1 MSAALLLLDMSVVS
15 ALRFSF
21 ASARPA
27 AAPTA
32 STAAACRGR
41 PLLMMATSG
50 DSAQPPEDKDYSIDW
65 DASWQAEQLKR
76 NAGQAEWRP
85 EGREPVSEQQVLQA
99 RGQRIADDTA
109 ATLQGW
115 TGDWRLWV
123 GILLAVSVL
132 TALASHSSEPQSY
145 SV

>member
-1 MSAALLLLDMSVVS
+1 
-15 ALRFSF
+15 
-21 ASARPA
+21 
-27 AAPTA
+27 
-32 STAAACRGR
+32 
-41 PLLMMATSG
+41 MATSG